1 MKRVVRPTPINARKK
16 VKPKFQT
23 INGFVV
29 SSENDDQM
37 GRFDDYTMGKL
48 ELRSVWNTA
57 TSSLTNVASSF
68 VTHEANKLKNKLLPQ
83 SQTTNTTIVQEKQP
97 DETIVKNIQ
106 TPMPQWLKY
115 TLFGLG
121 GVASLLLL
129 ITLTRMAMNAG
140 KKD

>member
-1 MKRVVRPTPINARKK
+1 MRRVVRPTPVNKK
-16 VKPKFQT
+16 VSFKNKYQT

-29 SSENDDQM
+29 QNDGSDTM
-37 GRFDDYTMGKL
+37 ANFEDYTMGKFDL
-48 ELRSVWNTA
+48 NAVWNTA
-57 TSSLTNVASSF
+57 TSQLTNVASNFLTS
-68 VTHEANKLKNKLLPQ
+68 EANKLKDKLLPQ

-97 DETIVKNIQ
+97 DQTIVTNVQ

-115 TLFGLG
+115 TLYGLG